1 MKSLNRATLIGN
13 VGQDP
18 ESRAFANGDSIT
30 SFSLATSES
39 WKDKNTGEAKEATE
53 WHRCVA
59 YRRLAEVVSE
69 YVRKGDK
76 LFVEGKIKTRKWTDK
91 EGNDRYSTEISVDN
105 LIMLGGKTDQSNQQQ
120 RPQQRPQQHSQQPP
134 QQGFADFDDDI
145 PFDYWG

>member
-1 MKSLNRATLIGN
+1 MKSLNRVTLIGN

-18 ESRAFANGDSIT
+18 ESRAFANGDAIT

-69 YVRKGDK
+69 YVHKGDK

-91 EGNDRYSTEISVDN
+91 EGSERYSTEISVDN
-105 LIMLGGKTDQSNQQQ
+105 LIMLGGKNDASS
-120 RPQQRPQQHSQQPP
+120 PQQRPQQQSRPQKQP